1 MEEGNRFIRGVVD
14 EAAIITTDKGT
25 YKRITVI
32 APRAVDEETGMI
44 IKTLRSMYFQEVY
57 ISGEP
62 VSQVELLALRG
73 YRIEIHFLAGNT
85 AEIRIVD

>member
-14 EAAIITTDKGT
+14 EASVITTDKGT

-57 ISGEP
+57 ISSEP
-62 VSQVELLALRG
+62 ISEDELLALRG

-85 AEIRIVD
+85 AEIRVVD

>member
-14 EAAIITTDKGT
+14 EAAVITTDKGT

-57 ISGEP
+57 ISGES
-62 VSQVELLALRG
+62 VSEVELLALRG
-73 YRIEIHFLAGNT
+73 YRIEIHFLADNT